1 VLRSS
6 SCLTWVA
13 CAALT
18 AASQVA
24 LAYGEPDPTF
34 QPTMVS
40 GWECDIRAIATLADE
55 SAFLEG
61 INLEHVPK
69 AAVIKFLA
77 DGTPDQSWGTGGAA
91 PIADIYSPKLF
102 VPAADS
108 GLYVIGLYNVIL
120 DQVTRLRKDGSV
132 DPAWSWRDDQ
142 HFDQVISAAL
152 STDGGLAILGTRQN
166 ALTAVRTEI
175 LELFGPDGGPLSS
188 WNLGQANVYAW
199 SVDSDGNAEV
209 ASYTVD
215 GGGKVLPVLQRYPG
229 LQSPEMLSPQRLLP
243 HEGVASWMS
252 PSVGVDAM
260 GGVIF
265 FRVNP
270 ADYSMSLIRY
280 NPDGSQDTT
289 FAAGGSRSIAMP
301 TFTLPRPPDF
311 VGPIAL
317 WRSANGAW
325 TALTQIE
332 QFVGGFSEAASMHQ
346 GTHALRFLADGT
358 PDPSFTQFSQ
368 VANNYRYVHLDSG
381 KLLRATF
388 AASACK
394 LARELTDDVRVE
406 ATMVEYYHPALDH
419 YFMTLDGFE
428 AAILDDNVDKMG
440 WVRTG
445 RAFGAWH
452 PVGLPGTTPACRF
465 YGDPVVGPNSHFYS
479 TKDFECQDL
488 RQIEARTPPGDPVW
502 HFEAY
507 TFSAT
512 DAANGQCP
520 PNLTPVYRAF
530 SGTAARANDPHH
542 RYTTDPAIYAELLG
556 KGWGGEGVQF
566 CVPPRPTRTTTN

>member
-1 VLRSS
+1 VLRSP
-6 SCLTWVA
+6 SCVTWAA

-34 QPTMVS
+34 RPTAVP
-40 GWECDIRAIATLADE
+40 GWECGDGHSITALDDE
-55 SAFLEG
+55 SAFLWG
-61 INLEHVPK
+61 INFEHSFK
-69 AAVIKFLA
+69 GAVIKFLP
-77 DGTPDQSWGTGGAA
+77 DGTPDLSWGTGGAA
-91 PIADIYSPKLF
+91 QIADVFSQKLL
-102 VPAADS
+102 VPALDK
-108 GLYVIGLYNVIL
+108 GLYVIGMYNVVL

-142 HFDQVISAAL
+142 HFGQVISAAL
-152 STDGGLAILGTRQN
+152 SSGGGLAILGLRQN
-166 ALTAVRTEI
+166 PLTAVLTET
-175 LELFGPDGGPLSS
+175 LEVFGPDGGPLNS

-199 SVDSDGNAEV
+199 SVDSHGNAEI
-209 ASYTVD
+209 ASYTLD
-215 GGGKVLPVLQRYPG
+215 GGGKVLPVLQRYSG
-229 LQSPEMLSPQRLLP
+229 LQSPEVLSPQRLLP

-252 PSVGVDAM
+252 ASVGVDAM

-270 ADYSMSLIRY
+270 VDYSMSLIRF
-280 NPDGSQDTT
+280 NPDGSPDTT
-289 FAAGGSRSIAMP
+289 FAAGGSRSIPML
-301 TFTLPRPPDF
+301 TFTLPQPPDF
-311 VGPIAL
+311 VGPVAL
-317 WRSANGAW
+317 WRSPSGAW
-325 TALTQIE
+325 TALTRIE
-332 QFVGGFSEAASMHQ
+332 QLDGGFSIAPLLHH

-358 PDPSFTQFSQ
+358 PDPSFAQFSQ
-368 VANNYRYVHLDSG
+368 VADTIRYVRLDSG
-381 KLLRATF
+381 KLLRNAF
-388 AASACK
+388 GGNSCG

-428 AAILDDNVDKMG
+428 AAILDDNVEKMG

-445 RAFGAWH
+445 SAFGAWH

-465 YGDPVVGPNSHFYS
+465 YGDPVIGPNSHFYS
-479 TKDFECQDL
+479 TKDYECQDL

-502 HFEAY
+502 HFEGY

-530 SGTAARANDPHH
+530 SGAAARANDPHH
-542 RYTTDPAIYAELLG
+542 RYTTDPAIYEELLG

-566 CVPPRPTRTTTN
+566 CVPPRPSRTTN

>member
-24 LAYGEPDPTF
+24 LAYGEADPTF
-34 QPTMVS
+34 QPTTVP
-40 GWECDIRAIATLADE
+40 GWECDVRSIATLADE

-61 INLEHVPK
+61 TNLEHVPK

-77 DGTPDQSWGTGGAA
+77 DGTPDLSWGTGGAA
-91 PIADIYSPKLF
+91 QIADIYSEKLF

-108 GLYVIGLYNVIL
+108 GLYVIGLYGVG
-120 DQVTRLRKDGSV
+120 DRVTRLRKDGSV

-142 HFDQVISAAL
+142 HFDMVLSAAL
-152 STDGGLAILGTRQN
+152 SADGGLAILGTRQPASA
-166 ALTAVRTEI
+166 ALPTAI
-175 LELFGPDGGPLSS
+175 LESFGPDGSPSVS
-188 WNLGQANVYAW
+188 WDLGQSNVYAW
-199 SVDSDGNAEV
+199 SIDSDGHAEI
-209 ASYTVD
+209 ASYTLD
-215 GGGKVLPVLQRYPG
+215 GNGEVLPVLRRYTGFPW
-229 LQSPEMLSPQRLLP
+229 PETLSPQRLLP
-243 HEGVASWMS
+243 HTGVVSWMS
-252 PSVGVDAM
+252 PSIGVDAM

-270 ADYSMSLIRY
+270 VDHSMSLIRF
-280 NPDGSQDTT
+280 NPDGSADTA
-289 FAAGGSRSIAMP
+289 FAAGGSRSIPML
-301 TFTLPRPPDF
+301 TLTLPYPPD
-311 VGPIAL
+311 VIAPIAL

-325 TALTQIE
+325 TALTQIW
-332 QFVGGFSEAASMHQ
+332 QTSGGFSIAPLLHQ
-346 GTHALRFLADGT
+346 GTHVLRFLADGT
-358 PDPSFTQFSQ
+358 PDPSFAQFSP
-368 VANNYRYVHLDSG
+368 VANSYRYVRLDSG
-381 KLLRATF
+381 KLLRSNF
-388 AASACK
+388 DVKGCK

-452 PVGLPGTTPACRF
+452 PVGLQGTTPACRF
-465 YGDPVVGPNSHFYS
+465 YGDPVIGPNSHFYS
-479 TKDFECQDL
+479 TKDFECQLL
-488 RQIEARTPPGDPVW
+488 RQIEARTPPGVPVW
-502 HFEAY
+502 HFEGY

-512 DAANGQCP
+512 DAENGQCP

-530 SGTAARANDPHH
+530 SGSAARANDPHH
-542 RYTTDPAIYAELLG
+542 RYTTDPAIYGELLG

-566 CVPPRPTRTTTN
+566 CAPPRPSRTTMN